1 MLQPSAYVKILS
13 TWKFEEHSKEARVA
27 LRFASSN
34 SYASFVLSN
43 LSSAQYL
50 DIRTLTDELI
60 VNYLS
65 MNFIFFFCN
74 LYPSYSN
81 FNALF
86 H

>member
-1 MLQPSAYVKILS
+1 MYVKILS

-27 LRFASSN
+27 LGFASSN
-34 SYASFVLSN
+34 SNASFVLSK

-65 MNFIFFFCN
+65 MNFIFFFGTCILHIAISM
-74 LYPSYSN
+74 LYFIKSY
-81 FNALF
+81 A
-86 H
+86 